1 VPLPVTANIAARPAV
16 TVVSLGFVVDAG
28 VQPESETML
37 ENIESVVQPFAFV
50 ILHLK
55 YDPVSPA
62 VTVNPYVEVAA
73 LRPAA

>member
-1 VPLPVTANIAARPAV
+1 VPLPVTANIALRPAV

-37 ENIESVVQPFAFV
+37 ENIESVVQPFV

-55 YDPVSPA
+55 YDPVSSA

-73 LRPAA
+73 LAPAA